1 VIHYYL
7 IYLRGLPLLVTSP
20 AAQSGAT
27 IRKIVIAAREGI
39 LAYEERPAPPRDW
52 SAYDVAQTREIADTL
67 DLTRHLVEEAERSL
81 MNRTQ
86 RRARQRGRPPTPT
99 TDIAKVL
106 LMQTYFG
113 VPNRVAEGL
122 LRLFGEKLGISREFS
137 YKTIERGYDRAAV
150 NRLLD
155 EVLALTNR
163 PIEGLEKVFA
173 PDGTGFPS
181 SRKENYADH
190 RAHQRSEGR
199 DAGAWPDDL
208 SPAPYRVPVFGAGM
222 IGTKFKLYT
231 AWRGSADPR
240 MGELSHFAY
249 LLARTKELHPQL
261 KMVVGDGLYAGRPQC
276 TLVAEAGAVPRFLP
290 RRNVGLK
297 RLGSKGWIP
306 MLMDMIRDP
315 QGWFGEYYQ
324 REAAE
329 TGFSMVKNRK
339 GALRKRLGRRKE
351 TEAYLRI
358 VQHNVTRLGQLQWI
372 ANILPWDGYG
382 AG

>member
-1 VIHYYL
+1 MS
-7 IYLRGLPLLVTSP
+7 SP
-20 AAQSGAT
+20 AARTGAT
-27 IRKIVIAAREGI
+27 IRKIITAAREGV
-39 LAYEERPAPPRDW
+39 LAYEERPATPRDW

-67 DLTRHLVEEAERSL
+67 ELTRHLVDEAEQRL
-81 MNRTQ
+81 ANRGQ

-99 TDIAKVL
+99 SDIVKVL

-122 LRLFGEKLGISREFS
+122 LMLFGEKLGISQEFS

-150 NRLLD
+150 NRMLD
-155 EVLALTNR
+155 ELMALTNR
-163 PIEGLEKVFA
+163 PIQGLEKVFA

-181 SRKENYADH
+181 SRKENYAEG
-190 RAHQRSEGR
+190 RAHQSSEGR
-199 DAGAWPDDL
+199 DAGAWPEG
-208 SPAPYRVPVFGAGM
+208 PPPTPYRTPVFGAGM
-222 IGTKFKLYT
+222 IGIRFKLYA
-231 AWRGSADPR
+231 AWQGSSDR
-240 MGELSHFAY
+240 RVGELSHFPY
-249 LLARTKELHPQL
+249 LLARTKEFHPDL

-276 TLVAEAGAVPRFLP
+276 TQVVEAGAVPRFLP

-297 RLGSKGWIP
+297 RLGSKGWVP
-306 MLMDMIRDP
+306 MLMAMVRDP

-329 TGFSMVKNRK
+329 TGYSMVKARK

-372 ANILPWDGYG
+372 ANILPWDGFA